1 MSGKWRLRAAV
12 ADDAE
17 SIAELRNAAAE
28 RLSAEH
34 GEGHWSGRSTS
45 AGVLSRMKRSR
56 VFVGVEGDELVA
68 TLTLATRKPWAI
80 DRSYFS
86 AATRPLYL
94 TDMVVEPVRQRQGIG
109 RLCLDE
115 VERLARDWPADAIFL
130 DAYDGPAGAGAFYR
144 WCGYR
149 ETGRVT
155 YRGVPLVYLE
165 LLLR

>member
-1 MSGKWRLRAAV
+1 MSGKWRFRAAV
-12 ADDAE
+12 ASDAE
-17 SIAELRNAAAE
+17 PIAQLRNAAAE

-34 GEGHWSGRSTS
+34 GQGYWSGRSTA

-56 VFVGVEGDELVA
+56 VFVGVEGDQLVA
-68 TLTLATRKPWAI
+68 TLMLATRKPWAI

-86 AATRPLYL
+86 AVTRPLYL
-94 TDMVVEPVRQRQGIG
+94 TDMVVEPARQRRGIG
-109 RLCLDE
+109 RRCLDE
-115 VERLARDWPADAIFL
+115 VERLARDWTADAVFL

-144 WCGYR
+144 RCGYR
-149 ETGRVT
+149 ETGRVS